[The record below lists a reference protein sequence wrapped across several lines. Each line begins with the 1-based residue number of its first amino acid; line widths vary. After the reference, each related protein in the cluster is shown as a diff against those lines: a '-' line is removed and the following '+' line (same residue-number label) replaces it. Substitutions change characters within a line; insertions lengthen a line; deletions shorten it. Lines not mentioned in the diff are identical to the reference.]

1 MRIGVNGYFVREPWT
16 GMGNH
21 LAYLLSALDAREAGD
36 ERYSLLVPRFPGD
49 EPAPGLDT
57 GGRPGPSRATT
68 SALEPLTRRFSAVEG
83 RVLPKRLPVQL
94 AKLWWEQAG
103 VVLAGRRARIDLLH
117 SPYWTNPLWSPW
129 PTVVT
134 VHDVIQ
140 LVLPEYRALVRQ
152 RFYFA
157 LVARALR
164 KATAII
170 TVSECSRRD
179 LIRTVGVPDER
190 VFVVENAIPESLQP
204 VTDQDQLDAVRA
216 RYGLGERF
224 VLYLGAN
231 DLRKNLNRL
240 IRAYAVLPRSLR
252 DTHQLVVAGRQWPH
266 DHPLYPD
273 PRLVVRELG
282 LEDRVVFT
290 GGIPEAE
297 KAALLSAATVFA
309 FPSLYEG
316 FGLPVLEAMAC
327 GTPVLTANGS
337 SLPEVTGDAA
347 VLVDPT
353 SVEAI
358 RDGLAELLASPERRQ
373 DHAARGVERA
383 SRYRWSQ
390 VAERTVQVYTWAVS
404 RGG

>member
-1 MRIGVNGYFVREPWT
+1 VRIGINGYFLREPWT
-16 GMGNH
+16 GMGQH
-21 LAYLLSALDAREAGD
+21 LTYLLGALDARTAGD
-36 ERYSLLVPRFPGD
+36 EQYDLLVPRFPG
-49 EPAPGLDT
+49 EPSRVT
-57 GGRPGPSRATT
+57 GGGAGLPRTPTT
-68 SALEPLTRRFSAVEG
+68 ALGPLTRRFSATEASVG
-83 RVLPKRLPVQL
+83 PRRLPIQL

-103 VVLAGRRARIDLLH
+103 ILLAGRRARIDLLH

-140 LVLPEYRALVRQ
+140 LVLPEYQMLARQ
-152 RFYFA
+152 RVYFG
-157 LVARALR
+157 LVTRALR
-164 KATAII
+164 RATAII

-179 LIRTVGVPDER
+179 LVRTVGVPPER
-190 VFVVENAIPESLQP
+190 VFVVENAIPESLHR
-204 VTDQDQLDAVRA
+204 VADEEQLAAVRA
-216 RYGLGERF
+216 HYGLGERF

-240 IRAYAVLPRSLR
+240 IRAYAALPRPLR

-273 PRLVVRELG
+273 PKKVVRELG

-290 GGIPEAE
+290 GGIPEEE

-327 GTPVLTANGS
+327 GTPVLTANSS

-358 RDGLAELLASPERRQ
+358 GDGLAALLESPERRQ
-373 DHAARGVERA
+373 ELAERGIERA
-383 SRYRWSQ
+383 SRYRWSE
-390 VAERTVQVYTWAVS
+390 VAERTIQVYQWAS
-404 RGG
+404 R

>member
-1 MRIGVNGYFVREPWT
+1 VRIGINGYFLREPWT
-16 GMGNH
+16 GMGQH
-21 LAYLLSALDAREAGD
+21 LTYLLDALDARVAGD
-36 ERYSLLVPRFPGD
+36 ERYDLLVPRFPG
-49 EPAPGLDT
+49 EPSRVKR
-57 GGRPGPSRATT
+57 GGRPADAPTT
-68 SALEPLTRRFSAVEG
+68 ALGPLTRRFSATEASVG
-83 RVLPKRLPVQL
+83 PRRLPVQL

-103 VVLAGRRARIDLLH
+103 VVLAGRKARIDLLH

-140 LVLPEYRALVRQ
+140 LVLPEYRMLARQ
-152 RFYFA
+152 RVYFG
-157 LVARALR
+157 LVTRALR
-164 KATAII
+164 RATAII
-170 TVSECSRRD
+170 TVSECSRQD
-179 LIRTVGVPDER
+179 LVRTVGVPRER
-190 VFVVENAIPESLQP
+190 VFVVENAIPESLQR
-204 VTDQDQLDAVRA
+204 VDDEARLDAVRA

-240 IRAYAVLPRSLR
+240 IRAYAALPRPLR
-252 DTHQLVVAGRQWPH
+252 DTHQLVVAGRQWPR

-273 PRLVVRELG
+273 PRLVVKELG
-282 LEDRVVFT
+282 LEGRVVFT
-290 GGIPEAE
+290 GGIAEEE
-297 KAALLSAATVFA
+297 KAPLLSAATVFA

-327 GTPVLTANGS
+327 GTPVLTANRS

-358 RDGLAELLASPERRQ
+358 GEGLAALLESPERRR
-373 DHAARGVERA
+373 DLAERGVERA
-383 SRYRWSQ
+383 SRYRWSE
-390 VAERTVQVYTWAVS
+390 VAERTVQVYEWAAGS
-404 RGG
+404 RQ